1 MNNTQLHKFGS
12 VITIIYGAVMLAY
25 GALWFAAMGHAQM
38 NGDAILA
45 ASKAPWWVP
54 LSALGYV
61 GILAGIP
68 AFASLYLSNRERAG
82 KIGFI
87 GALCFIWALVIQGSS
102 ISWEIAIY
110 PLLATHDPSIIRDG
124 LIYGNPV
131 SGMIYLA
138 LLVFMITGS
147 VLTGLALMRSHAV
160 MKISAIGIMIFGSLY
175 TIVVMIPPVIGAPV
189 MVLFTASIISAGV
202 SMLKKSE

>member
-1 MNNTQLHKFGS
+1 MNNTQLHKFGA

-25 GALWFAAMGHAQM
+25 GALWFTAMGHPQM

-82 KIGFI
+82 KTGFI
-87 GALCFIWALVIQGSS
+87 GALFFIWALVIQGSS

-110 PLLATHDPSIIRDG
+110 PLLATHDPSIIREG

-138 LLVFMITGS
+138 LLVFMIAGS
-147 VLTGLALMRSHAV
+147 VLTGLSLMRSRAV

-175 TIVVMIPPVIGAPV
+175 SIVVMIPPVIGAPV
-189 MVLFTASIISAGV
+189 MVLFTVSIISAGV
-202 SMLKKSE
+202 SMLKRPE